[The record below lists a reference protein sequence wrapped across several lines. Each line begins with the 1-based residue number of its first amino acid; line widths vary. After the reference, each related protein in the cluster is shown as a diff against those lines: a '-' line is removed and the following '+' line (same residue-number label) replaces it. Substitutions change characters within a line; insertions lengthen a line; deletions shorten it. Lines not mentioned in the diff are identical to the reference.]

1 MDIFAFYYTSDL
13 CQFILFRKFM
23 YNGLGDKGKMFL
35 SDVVE
40 IKGGKE
46 MIEKVEREVRDCNAV
61 RCK

>member
-1 MDIFAFYYTSDL
+1 
-13 CQFILFRKFM
+13 M